1 MPTPDDIEN
10 KKQKSPPLKERL
22 RLFLIRIRD
31 LQGEPRYVAT
41 GMAIGVFVA
50 VTPTIPFHT
59 AIALGLAFILKGSKP
74 AAVIGV
80 WFSNPLTIPPLYYGS
95 FKIGTLLLREPL
107 PDDINFESIP
117 ELLDLGLDVT
127 LAMIIGG
134 VLLGIIPAVI
144 AYFVTFRVVAKLR
157 ERARRKEQVD
167 RGQRPEVGGQRTKG
181 DGRLSETKAN
191 VVQGFSPEI
200 GGQTAGSQ
208 RSEARSQKTLNRKDA
223 KNAKD

>member
-1 MPTPDDIEN
+1 MPLPDNIEN
-10 KKQKSPPLKERL
+10 MKQTSPPLKERL
-22 RLFLIRIRD
+22 RLFLSRIRD

-59 AIALGLAFILKGSKP
+59 AIALALAFILKGSKP

-117 ELLDLGLDVT
+117 DLLDLGLDVT

-134 VLLGIIPAVI
+134 VLLGIITAVI
-144 AYFVTFRVVAKLR
+144 AYFVTFRVVVKIR
-157 ERARRKEQVD
+157 ERARRKEQLAG
-167 RGQRPEVGGQRTKG
+167 GQRPEGGGQKSKSG
-181 DGRLSETKAN
+181 GRLSETKAN

-200 GGQTAGSQ
+200 NGQNPGSQ
-208 RSEARSQKTLNRKDA
+208 RSEVGGRGVKNRL
-223 KNAKD
+223 

>member
-1 MPTPDDIEN
+1 MPRPDDIEN

-59 AIALGLAFILKGSKP
+59 VIALALAFILKGSKP

-80 WFSNPLTIPPLYYGS
+80 WFSNPLTIPALYYGS
-95 FKIGTLLLREPL
+95 FKIGTLLLGEP
-107 PDDINFESIP
+107 PPYDIHFESIP
-117 ELLDLGLDVT
+117 DLLELGLDVT
-127 LAMIIGG
+127 LAMLIGG

-144 AYFVTFRVVAKLR
+144 AYFVTFRVVVKLR
-157 ERARRKEQVD
+157 ERPRRKEQLAG
-167 RGQRPEVGGQRTKG
+167 GQRTEVGGQK
-181 DGRLSETKAN
+181 
-191 VVQGFSPEI
+191 PEDR
-200 GGQTAGSQ
+200 GQKI
-208 RSEARSQKTLNRKDA
+208 RR
-223 KNAKD
+223 

>member
-1 MPTPDDIEN
+1 MPRPDDIEN

-59 AIALGLAFILKGSKP
+59 VIALALAFILKGSKP

-80 WFSNPLTIPPLYYGS
+80 WFSNPLTIPALYYGS
-95 FKIGTLLLREPL
+95 FKIGTLLLGEL
-107 PDDINFESIP
+107 PPYDIHFESIP
-117 ELLDLGLDVT
+117 DLLELGLDVT
-127 LAMIIGG
+127 LAMLIGG

-144 AYFVTFRVVAKLR
+144 AYFVTFRVVVKLR
-157 ERARRKEQVD
+157 ERPRRKEQLAG
-167 RGQRPEVGGQRTKG
+167 GQRTEVGGQK
-181 DGRLSETKAN
+181 
-191 VVQGFSPEI
+191 PEDR
-200 GGQTAGSQ
+200 GQKI
-208 RSEARSQKTLNRKDA
+208 RR
-223 KNAKD
+223 

>member
-1 MPTPDDIEN
+1 MPTPDDIEI
-10 KKQKSPPLKERL
+10 KKQTSPPLKERL
-22 RLFLIRIRD
+22 RLFLIRLRD
-31 LQGEPRYVAT
+31 LQGEPRYVAM

-59 AIALGLAFILKGSKP
+59 IIALGMAFILKGSKP

-95 FKIGTLLLREPL
+95 FKLGSLLLREPL

-127 LAMIIGG
+127 LAMLIGG

-144 AYFVTFRVVAKLR
+144 AYFVTFKVVVKLR
-157 ERARRKEQVD
+157 ERARRKEQVARD
-167 RGQRPEVGGQRTKG
+167 QRSEDGGQKTDAEGQRTENRTT
-181 DGRLSETKAN
+181 D
-191 VVQGFSPEI
+191 P
-200 GGQTAGSQ
+200 Q
-208 RSEARSQKTLNRKDA
+208 RTNGV
-223 KNAKD
+223 